1 MPAAVYCT
9 AINEKPT
16 PIKGPVKTATS
27 IAQSPL
33 CSFRLDCICPA
44 FPLTNNQAE
53 KQNNPATQR
62 IMLDEKGRYNSIE
75 GRMSDGTSAT

>member
-1 MPAAVYCT
+1 MRIGVMAIIVLAMPAAVYCT

-27 IAQSPL
+27 IAHSPL

-53 KQNNPATQR
+53 KQNNHQSSHR
-62 IMLDEKGRYNSIE
+62 IALYFHQK
-75 GRMSDGTSAT
+75 